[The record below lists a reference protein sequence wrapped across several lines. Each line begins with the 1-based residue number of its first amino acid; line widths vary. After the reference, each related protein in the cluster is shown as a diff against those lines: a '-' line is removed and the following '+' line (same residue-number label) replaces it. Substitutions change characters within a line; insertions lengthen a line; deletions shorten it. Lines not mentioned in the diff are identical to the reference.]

1 MKFWN
6 KVLKT
11 LSLLLNEAGMA
22 SFNDI
27 NLAKSVDTYPPQKT
41 DPTEVNARMKQVTIK
56 YLINSN
62 LAVNDEILGSLIP
75 ENAKILDAVVRI
87 SASTGGGGIFN
98 FGLKAG
104 QIIDAD
110 SSNED
115 KLEAYAEDEDALVQ
129 ASDAGGQAVFK
140 RAQLGSIFLNG
151 MNKRVGKG
159 GLQPF
164 VKCTESPTTADV
176 TPVELEAT
184 VYYSLES

>member
-1 MKFWN
+1 MKLN
-6 KVLKT
+6 GILKT

-27 NLAKSVDTYPPQKT
+27 NLGKSADLYPPQKT
-41 DPTEVNARMKQVTIK
+41 DPTEVNARMKHITVK
-56 YLINSN
+56 YLLDSN
-62 LAVNDEILGSLIP
+62 LAVNDEILGSKIP
-75 ENAKILDAVVRI
+75 ENAKILDAVFRV
-87 SASTGGGGIFN
+87 SASTGAGGIFN

-129 ASDAGGQAVFK
+129 AADAGGQAVFK

-164 VKCTESPTTADV
+164 IKVTEAPTTANV
-176 TPVELEAT
+176 TPVEIEAT